1 MRIVI
6 LGVRRC
12 VRVACSGWKGV
23 TRVVHSKP
31 PEGKTNHDTEKQT
44 PTNYRKLRLY
54 LYIRIVLYLYIRI
67 VYIYIYVYSTRW
79 LEYMAF
85 TGTQGHTYNLFSNRY
100 IHIVANRQLMWKLLK
115 LGVKRGQLAN
125 LAVDT

>member
-67 VYIYIYVYSTRW
+67 VYIYICILNTLARIHGFYRNARAYIQPVQQPVYPYRC
-79 LEYMAF
+79 E
-85 TGTQGHTYNLFSNRY
+85 
-100 IHIVANRQLMWKLLK
+100 
-115 LGVKRGQLAN
+115 
-125 LAVDT
+125 